1 MRIDDELAAHRPERD
16 ALLTIGVFDG
26 VHRGH
31 RSLLGQL
38 VAHAERGGYACGVV
52 TFRNH
57 PASVLRADFQPQ
69 YLTTPEERI
78 ALLRE
83 TGVDFVAPVTFD
95 VELSRLDARAFAQRL
110 VSALRMRG
118 LVVGA
123 DFAMGHGRGGDL
135 PALTRLGE
143 ELGFSVR
150 AVELL
155 ADGPQAVKST
165 TIRHALAA
173 GDVAGVAQMLGRNFS
188 ASGVVV
194 EGAKRGRTL
203 GFPTANLE
211 TPQSMATPANGIY
224 AAWAVFGDERDDD
237 RGGERRMAAVSIGV
251 RPTFANQPKAIEAY
265 LLEYEG
271 DLYGKPMRLE
281 FVSYLREERKYDTID
296 ALLVQMRADVE
307 QTRRILESQP
317 EANK

>member
-1 MRIDDELAAHRPERD
+1 MRQARRD
-16 ALLTIGVFDG
+16 GCDA
-26 VHRGH
+26 
-31 RSLLGQL
+31 
-38 VAHAERGGYACGVV
+38 GVV

-69 YLTTPEERI
+69 YLTTPDERI

-95 VELSRLDARAFAQRL
+95 VELSRLDARAFAGRL
-110 VSALRMRG
+110 CAALRMKG

-135 PALTRLGE
+135 PALARLGE
-143 ELGFSVR
+143 EMGFTVS
-150 AVELL
+150 AVDLL

-194 EGAKRGRTL
+194 VGAKRGRTL

-211 TPQSMATPANGIY
+211 TPPGLAVPANGIY
-224 AAWAVFGDERDDD
+224 AAWAIVD
-237 RGGERRMAAVSIGV
+237 GERRMAAVSIGV

-265 LLEYEG
+265 LLEYDG

-296 ALLVQMRADVE
+296 ALLTQMRADV
-307 QTRRILESQP
+307 QDTRRTLSGQP
-317 EANK
+317 QGRFDPVNP